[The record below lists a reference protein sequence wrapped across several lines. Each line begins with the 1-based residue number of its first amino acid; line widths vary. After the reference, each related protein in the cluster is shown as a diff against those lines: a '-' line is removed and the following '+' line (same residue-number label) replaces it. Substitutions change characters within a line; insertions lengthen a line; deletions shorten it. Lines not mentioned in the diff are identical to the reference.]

1 MALSLLLINLWC
13 LLLLIWC
20 FLQGDAVVVL
30 PDIRP
35 AAAVHL
41 LVLPR
46 AHVPNVSSLAGP
58 DVALGEMVVLSGTWG
73 ISRSAAA
80 GLQGLGVHWVAAL

>member
-1 MALSLLLINLWC
+1 
-13 LLLLIWC
+13 LLLLIWQL
-20 FLQGDAVVVL
+20 LQDDAVVVL

-46 AHVPNVSSLAGP
+46 THVPNVSSLAGP
-58 DVALGEMVVLSGTWG
+58 DVALGEVIVLAGTLG
-73 ISRSAAA
+73 ASRK
-80 GLQGLGVHWVAAL
+80 VAYCRLTRPGHCIAWRLF